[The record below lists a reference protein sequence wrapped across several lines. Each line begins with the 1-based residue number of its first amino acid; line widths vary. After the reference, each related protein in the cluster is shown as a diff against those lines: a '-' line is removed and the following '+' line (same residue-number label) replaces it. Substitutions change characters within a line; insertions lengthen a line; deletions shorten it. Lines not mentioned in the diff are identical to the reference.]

1 MSPSTSSP
9 AGWKRGQSR
18 PELRSRGERGAEHLP
33 GPAEAQPDT
42 GQTRPGE
49 RGWGQT
55 LRAALPR
62 LSRPGDRDNPRSR
75 PLGLH
80 PAPVPLLPPP
90 VPGTARPIGRR
101 SGFRGDASP
110 EPSPR
115 RPSRGFPWRCRIQPG
130 TARAGDAAEG
140 PERDPRPAPGP
151 LRAGGARGPPGLCL
165 CCSHR
170 SSQRGQRG
178 DSGTCG
184 SERPAGALSP
194 PRAGP
199 PRSGCAVTSRVPKGR
214 QVSLCLY
221 PAPGEER
228 RGGNPRVPR

>member
-33 GPAEAQPDT
+33 RAAEAQPDT
-42 GQTRPGE
+42 GQTRPGSE
-49 RGWGQT
+49 AGVRHSELPSPGSPGRGTGT
-55 LRAALPR
+55 IPAPAP
-62 LSRPGDRDNPRSR
+62 SASIPPRSR
-75 PLGLH
+75 SSRRRC
-80 PAPVPLLPPP
+80 PAQ
-90 VPGTARPIGRR
+90 PGP
-101 SGFRGDASP
+101 SGAAAVSV
-110 EPSPR
+110 EMHL
-115 RPSRGFPWRCRIQPG
+115 PSRGFPWRCRIQPG

-151 LRAGGARGPPGLCL
+151 LRAVGARGPPGLCL